1 MRFIVALV
9 VSFALVWACAKPLK
23 KHPVPFYVGAVALVV
38 LYFWGV
44 SAGVRGEAW
53 SYFQPLMQRC
63 ALAFLLFTV
72 VMFVGVLGEG
82 NPLRTHLMPIR
93 RQLSILACIF
103 ACGHIAFYGA
113 SYLPRLASAFSGNL
127 AFSLGLAALITALM
141 AVLWVTSAKRVKHAM
156 TAVNW
161 KRVQR
166 LAYPFYL
173 LTYVHLALLL
183 MPSAAAGNS
192 VAVLSIAVYSIVM
205 GAYVVLRLRKA
216 AADRLAEPAAAASDL
231 DLEAAPAYTL
241 QNVVG
246 LLKRR
251 RSQMHGAEGATCL
264 LGNAERHVKRQIP
277 YGLTL
282 ALTPLH
288 IRRGEH
294 AGLPY
299 LEVVRAQQ
307 IVESRMQ
314 LVVLPR
320 LDLNGHKS
328 AVVALRD
335 EIHLAL
341 SAAAEIEQIGVLVTE
356 RLGDGI
362 FVDRAEV
369 HRGCV
374 GDDIQHC
381 LGRVLR

>member
-23 KHPVPFYVGAVALVV
+23 KHPVPFYVCAVALVA

-93 RQLSILACIF
+93 RQMSILACIF

-141 AVLWVTSAKRVKHAM
+141 VVLWVTSAQRVKHAM
-156 TAVNW
+156 KAASW

-166 LAYPFYL
+166 LAYPFYV

-183 MPSAAAGNS
+183 MPSAVAGNE
-192 VAVLSIAVYSIVM
+192 VAVLSIAVYSVVM

-231 DLEAAPAYTL
+231 DLEAAPA
-241 QNVVG
+241 
-246 LLKRR
+246 
-251 RSQMHGAEGATCL
+251 
-264 LGNAERHVKRQIP
+264 
-277 YGLTL
+277 
-282 ALTPLH
+282 
-288 IRRGEH
+288 
-294 AGLPY
+294 
-299 LEVVRAQQ
+299 
-307 IVESRMQ
+307 
-314 LVVLPR
+314 
-320 LDLNGHKS
+320 
-328 AVVALRD
+328 
-335 EIHLAL
+335 
-341 SAAAEIEQIGVLVTE
+341 
-356 RLGDGI
+356 
-362 FVDRAEV
+362 
-369 HRGCV
+369 
-374 GDDIQHC
+374 
-381 LGRVLR
+381 